1 MSGEGQVAAG
11 GAGAM
16 AVSAFLPDEAATLA
30 HAAGLAAALPEAE
43 APLVVYLHGDLGA
56 GKTTLARG
64 LLRAMGE
71 TGAVRSPT
79 YGLLAEYTPPAG
91 RVLHLDLYRLRG
103 AEELT
108 ALGLA
113 DYLPGSRLWLIEW
126 PELASGHGLPAA
138 DAEIYLELMGSGR
151 NLRLE
156 ARSSLGMRWV
166 AAANA
171 HLR

>member
-1 MSGEGQVAAG
+1 MNELVQDGAHAAGTVAAQ
-11 GAGAM
+11 
-16 AVSAFLPDEAATLA
+16 FLPDEAATLA
-30 HAAGLAAALPEAE
+30 HAARLANALPEAR

-103 AEELT
+103 AEELA

-113 DYLPGSRLWLIEW
+113 DYLPESRLWLIEW
-126 PELASGHGLPAA
+126 PERAMGHGLPVA
-138 DAEIYLELMGSGR
+138 DAEVYLDLAGTGR

-156 ARSSLGMRWV
+156 PRSPLGAHWV
-166 AAANA
+166 ARLNA
-171 HLR
+171 DGR